1 LPKFLKAELSEFEH
15 IKNEISQNAF
25 NNFKG
30 NMLFSSKFGF
40 IGYNLARRDDIIS
53 VIYLLVFLI
62 NGRIE
67 KYDKGMDFKQL
78 FEKVSEL
85 KNSKTA
91 YEFCTGQSH
100 VFAHILD
107 YAYNL

>member
-1 LPKFLKAELSEFEH
+1 
-15 IKNEISQNAF
+15 
-25 NNFKG
+25 
-30 NMLFSSKFGF
+30 MLFSSKFGF

-107 YAYNL
+107 YAYNLEFEEKPNYNYIRF